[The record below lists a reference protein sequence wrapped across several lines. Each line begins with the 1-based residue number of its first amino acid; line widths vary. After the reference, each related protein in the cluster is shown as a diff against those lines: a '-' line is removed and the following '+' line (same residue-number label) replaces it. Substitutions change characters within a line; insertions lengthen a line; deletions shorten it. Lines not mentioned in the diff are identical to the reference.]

1 MDDQTSQRFVS
12 SGSIEEDS
20 DIESFVNSLRPKT
33 FLDIIGRD
41 QEKDNLKVLIEA
53 AKQRGEAIDHI
64 LLHGPPGL
72 GKTSLAQVIA
82 NEAQA
87 MLHSTSGPAIEK
99 KGDLAS
105 ILTNLDEGGILFID
119 EIHRLHKSIE
129 ELLYS
134 AMEDRTIDIIIGKG
148 PSARTL
154 KLELNDITI
163 IGATTKVS
171 LLSSPLRDRF
181 GLDLRLDYYSDEEM
195 QQLVAQKSDILGIKI
210 NEVAAKEIAVRSRR
224 TPRIAVRILKRIR
237 DLAQVS
243 GKRIIDEALVEE
255 GMQMIN
261 IDEKGLDYLDRKII
275 KAIIDNFSGGPV
287 GLNTLAAAVAED
299 VDTIKDVYEPYLL
312 KEGFLMRTPRGRVVT
327 DKALSYFN
335 ASS

>member
-1 MDDQTSQRFVS
+1 MDDQSSQRFVS
-12 SGSIEEDS
+12 PESIEDDA
-20 DIESFVNSLRPKT
+20 DIESFVNSLRPQS
-33 FLDIIGRD
+33 FLDVIGRD
-41 QEKDNLKVLIEA
+41 KEKDNLKVLIEA
-53 AKQRGEAIDHI
+53 ANQRGEAIDHI

-82 NEAQA
+82 NEAKT

-105 ILTNLDEGGILFID
+105 ILTNLETGGILFID

-195 QQLVAQKSDILGIKI
+195 QLLVAQKAGILGIKI
-210 NEVAAKEIAVRSRR
+210 SEIAAKEIAIRSRR
-224 TPRIAVRILKRIR
+224 TPRVAVRILKRIR

-243 GKRIIDEALVEE
+243 GKKTIDESLVEK
-255 GMQMIN
+255 GMEMIN
-261 IDEKGLDYLDRKII
+261 IDQKGLDYLDRKII
-275 KAIIDNFSGGPV
+275 SAIIDNFSGGPV

-327 DKALSYFN
+327 DKALSYFK